1 MDKIAHKLLLLT
13 FITAFNFSCKQ
24 NDVKSGNELVNE
36 FVAVNMDYWY
46 YWNEKSTTNASKSL
60 APEAYF
66 NALLYPFDTQLRP
79 DGDRFSRFLNNAAET
94 EASLSGENKTTGA
107 RLGLYNN
114 NNNIAGLV
122 MYVLPGSPAEKS
134 GIKRGDIFSKIT
146 VDGTLATVDNYSNLF
161 ASGTN
166 YVYTEGRYENKA
178 FVNTDQ
184 TKTVVAQA
192 LQEDPML
199 LDTIYTK
206 GNKKIGYL
214 VYNRF
219 YSKPNNSDQALYDQK
234 MAQIF
239 GRYKAAGINEF
250 VLDLRYNGGGFISTA
265 VVLSSFI
272 AKGVTDK
279 TIMARAEYNKKATP
293 DLVKQYG
300 TNFGVDFF
308 ANKAENI
315 GSNLQRV
322 YVLTSS
328 RTASAS
334 ELVINAL
341 KPFMEVYIIGDV
353 TVGKNVGSIVIK
365 DTKKRFEQ
373 GIMPIVL
380 KTFNSAG
387 QSDYTAGF
395 MPNVQIKE
403 DLSQP
408 FYAFGDLREPLLSEA
423 FFQITGARTLRRG
436 IQDTPDS
443 DKLKIAPKGIE
454 TEMVLD
460 GITLLP
466 NSPL

>member
-1 MDKIAHKLLLLT
+1 
-13 FITAFNFSCKQ
+13 
-24 NDVKSGNELVNE
+24 VNE

-46 YWNEKSTTNASKSL
+46 YWNDKTAPNANKSL

-66 NALLYPFDTQLRP
+66 NSLLYPFDAQARS
-79 DGDRFSRFLNNAAET
+79 DGDRFSRFLDNAVST

-107 RLGLYNN
+107 RLALYNN

-122 MYVLPGSPAEKS
+122 MYVLPSSPAEKA

-146 VDGTLATVDNYSNLF
+146 VDGKIATVDNYSSLL
-161 ASGTN
+161 AEGTN
-166 YVYTEGRYENKA
+166 YEYVFGRYENKT
-178 FVNTDQ
+178 FINTDQ
-184 TKTVVAQA
+184 IKTVAAQA

-206 GNKKIGYL
+206 GTKKIAYL

-234 MAQIF
+234 MAKIF
-239 GRYKAAGINEF
+239 GRFKTAGINEF
-250 VLDLRYNGGGFISTA
+250 VLDLRYNGGGYISTA
-265 VVLSSFI
+265 VILSSFI

-300 TNFGVDFF
+300 ANFGVDFF
-308 ANKAENI
+308 ANQSENI
-315 GSNLQRV
+315 GANLQRV

-341 KPFMEVYIIGDV
+341 KPFMEVVIIGDV

-365 DTKKRFEQ
+365 DSKKRFVE

-380 KTFNSAG
+380 KTYNSAG

-395 MPNVQIKE
+395 VPKVQIKE

-408 FYAFGDLREPLLSEA
+408 FYAFGDLREPLLSEV
-423 FFQITGARTLRRG
+423 FFQVTGSRILRRG

-443 DKLKIAPKGIE
+443 DRLKIAPVGIE
-454 TEMVLD
+454 TEMVLEKK
-460 GITLLP
+460 P
-466 NSPL
+466 